1 MLLKLIRKIRKGLEI
16 YRVFSKLSDT
26 QRTSVLRML
35 YWKTHYQEIP
45 SDEYHK
51 LIGGGWLVPHDFG
64 SGYTWSDDANRI
76 SNLIENEKTT

>member
-1 MLLKLIRKIRKGLEI
+1 
-16 YRVFSKLSDT
+16 
-26 QRTSVLRML
+26 ML

-45 SDEYHK
+45 KTEYHK

-64 SGYTWSDDANRI
+64 SGYTWSDEANRI